1 MTDDNDKLDVNAFAW
16 PIYEPADHHENV
28 RVALRGRI
36 LAISSHPRF
45 RQQPKPIVMGGWDL
59 VITPMSDQEAW
70 LVWAGMP
77 VPEGTVIL
85 DEFFADP

>member
-1 MTDDNDKLDVNAFAW
+1 MTDDDKLDVSAFAW
-16 PIYEPADHHENV
+16 PFYEPARRGNV
-28 RVALRGRI
+28 R
-36 LAISSHPRF
+36 AISSHPRF